1 MKAKSYDGAMAKV
14 SRYYDV
20 KRDKNGNR
28 FLEVY
33 VTGFLLQRIPLLNK
47 STAFTREERELLQL
61 EGLLPAHITSIE
73 EQKERV
79 YRRYRLQDND
89 LEKHIYLRNLQDR
102 NEVLFYALLIDHLEE
117 MLPVIY
123 TPTVGEAVREFSHI
137 YRLPRGLALSTENIH
152 KADQCFENVPLED
165 VRLVVATDSS
175 AILGIG
181 DQGFGGIAISI
192 GKLSL
197 YAGAGGV
204 APDKTLPI
212 ELDVGTDREDL
223 LKDPLYLGVRH
234 HRLKGEAYYQFMD
247 RFVQAFK
254 KRYPKAILQWE
265 DFSKEAAFTLLERY
279 RKELPSFNDD
289 IQGTGAVTWAG
300 VLNAMKI
307 KGEPVTDQVF
317 VVYGAG
323 AGGVGVAWA
332 IVQGL
337 VREGL
342 SEEEAKRRV
351 YVLDSKGLLLSDRAM
366 EDYKRPFAHD
376 PEEVASWSHS
386 GKAPNLLDVI
396 QNAGAT
402 VLLGLSGRPG
412 DFSEPVVRAML
423 AATSRP
429 VIFPLSNPTSASEAL
444 PEDILRWTDGAA
456 IVATGSPFDPVDYKG
471 HKYPIGQG
479 NNAFIFPGLGFGA
492 ILAHAREITDGM
504 VIAASYALAD
514 FVDDAHIKQGMV
526 YPYVREMREASVSVA
541 ARVILQA
548 VEDGVAGTSRF
559 TGLSEHDIADY
570 VRRHFWE
577 PHYLPY
583 VKGEVSESE

>member
-1 MKAKSYDGAMAKV
+1 MKAKSYDGSMAKV

-20 KRDKNGNR
+20 KRDKNGHR
-28 FLEVY
+28 YLEVY

-47 STAFTREERELLQL
+47 STAFTREERELLEL

-102 NEVLFYALLIDHLEE
+102 NEVLFYALLVDHLEE
-117 MLPVIY
+117 MLPIIY

-152 KADQCFENVPLED
+152 IADQAFANVPLED

-181 DQGFGGIAISI
+181 DQGFGGMAISI

-197 YAGAGGV
+197 YTGAGGV

-223 LKDPLYLGVRH
+223 LQDPLYLGVRH
-234 HRLKGEAYYQFMD
+234 HRLKGETYYQFMD

-289 IQGTGAVTWAG
+289 IQGTGAVAWAG
-300 VLNAMKI
+300 ILGAMRVK
-307 KGEPVTDQVF
+307 KASVTDQVY

-337 VREGL
+337 MREGL
-342 SEEEAKRRV
+342 SEEEAKARV
-351 YVLDSKGLLLSDRAM
+351 FVLDSKGLLLSDRAM
-366 EDYKRPFAHD
+366 EDYKRPYAHD
-376 PEEVASWSHS
+376 PASVASWDYS
-386 GKAPNLLDVI
+386 GKAPGLLEVI
-396 QNAGAT
+396 KNAKAT

-412 DFSEPVVRAML
+412 AFSEPVVRAML
-423 AATSRP
+423 ENTDRP
-429 VIFPLSNPTSASEAL
+429 VIFPLSNPTSASEAF
-444 PEDILRWTDGAA
+444 PEDILRWTDGKA
-456 IVATGSPFDPVDYKG
+456 IVATGSPFDPVEYKG
-471 HKYPIGQG
+471 RTYPIGQG

-492 ILAHAREITDGM
+492 ILARAREITDGM
-504 VIAASYALAD
+504 VLAASYALAD
-514 FVDDAHIKQGMV
+514 FVDDAHIEQGMV
-526 YPYVREMREASVSVA
+526 YPFVREMREASVHVA
-541 ARVILQA
+541 SRVIQQA
-548 VEDGVAGTSRF
+548 VADGVADTPRF
-559 TGLSEHDIADY
+559 DGLSEHDVTDY

-583 VKGEVSESE
+583 VKGEPTG